1 MTRPPVFLSEEQIQG
16 RVAELAQTIQ
26 ADLKKD
32 AKGKEVVFIGV
43 LKGSFLFFSDLV
55 RRIDHPMA
63 IDFLGASSYGKGTKT
78 TGVVKL
84 TLDLSIEI
92 TGKHV
97 VLVEDIVDTGLTLE
111 YLLEALRIR
120 NPASLRLCA
129 LLLKP
134 SNLKKPVPI
143 DYLGFT
149 VDKRFVVGYGLDAG
163 EYYRNLPYLAILP
176 DEQTQE

>member
-1 MTRPPVFLSEEQIQG
+1 MTRPPIFLSEEQIQK
-16 RVAELAQTIQ
+16 RVEELAQTIT
-26 ADLKKD
+26 ADLHKN
-32 AKGKEVVFIGV
+32 AKGKPAVFIGV
-43 LKGSFLFFSDLV
+43 LKGSFVFFSDLV
-55 RRIDHPMA
+55 RKIDYPMA
-63 IDFLGASSYGKGTKT
+63 IDFLGASSYGQGTKT
-78 TGVVKL
+78 TGIVKL

-111 YLLEALRIR
+111 YLLDALKIR
-120 NPASLRLCA
+120 NPASLHLCA

-149 VDKRFVVGYGLDAG
+149 IDKRFVVGYGLDAG
-163 EYYRNLPYLAILP
+163 ELYRNLPYLAILP
-176 DEQTQE
+176 DGKKQD